1 MPRRS
6 LAQRADRYAL
16 YQKAV
21 QSPDFEVDFFLQ
33 RYRELRGG
41 RPLLLREDF
50 CGTALLCAAWCRS
63 SPRRRA
69 YGVDLSAEAL
79 AWGRRHHLRG
89 LGRRVRL
96 IQANV
101 LEVAGPPADVACAM
115 NFSYC
120 VFQTRGGLR
129 HYFEVVRRSLKE
141 DGLFFLDLLGG
152 TEAMGVA
159 EEERPIPGEEATYVW
174 EQASFDPVTHAMECH
189 IHFRFPD
196 GSSLRRAFSYRWRLW
211 TLPEVLELLQ
221 EAGFARTHLW
231 WEEVAEDPADPEML
245 RGTGR
250 YVPVTG
256 PMENQES
263 WIAYLVA
270 EA

>member
-1 MPRRS
+1 MAPTT

-41 RPLLLREDF
+41 RPVLLREDF
-50 CGTALLCAAWCRS
+50 CGTALLCASWCRS
-63 SPRRRA
+63 ARSRRA
-69 YGVDLSAEAL
+69 IGIDISAEAL
-79 AWGRRHHLRG
+79 AWGRRHNLRG

-101 LEVAGPPADVACAM
+101 LEVAGPPADIACAM

-120 VFQTRGGLR
+120 VFRTRGALR
-129 HYFEVVRRSLKE
+129 HYFETVRQGLKD

-152 TEAMGVA
+152 TETMGVA
-159 EEERPIPGEEATYVW
+159 TEERAIPGEEATYVW
-174 EQASFDPVTHAMECH
+174 EQSRFDPITHELHCH

-196 GSSLRRAFSYRWRLW
+196 GSALRRAFSYRWRLW

-221 EAGFARTHLW
+221 EAGFARTHVY
-231 WEEVAEDPADPEML
+231 WEEVAEDPEDPEML
-245 RGTGR
+245 HGTGR
-250 YVPVTG
+250 YLPVTEA
-256 PMENQES
+256 ENQES